1 MFLGCPIDLFWSR
14 DQSDRLDNISVAA
27 EEWTTTTLSE
37 ISNNIKVLKFKTSF
51 LQTYIQKYF
60 S

>member
-1 MFLGCPIDLFWSR
+1 MSLGCPIDLFWSR
-14 DQSDRLDNISVAA
+14 DQSDCHDNISVAA